1 MLCRL
6 ALVWNLPPLIMA
18 TLSSLLAD
26 RTSSSELGFRIND
39 KPSISADGK
48 ETLWANAWVNDKEGK
63 LLCIGATVETLEK
76 MQAEG
81 LGFDKL
87 MLTQPEAK
95 IASTGLQ
102 YDMCQLAIAKID
114 FSFSLK

>member
-6 ALVWNLPPLIMA
+6 ALVWNLPPIIMA
-18 TLSSLLAD
+18 TLKSLLAD
-26 RTSSSELGFRIND
+26 RTSSSTIGFRTND
-39 KPSISADGK
+39 KPSVSADGK

-63 LLCIGATVETLEK
+63 LLCIGATVDTLQK

-81 LGFDKL
+81 EDFDQL
-87 MLTQPEAK
+87 MLTEPVPTVAT
-95 IASTGLQ
+95 TGLA
-102 YDMCQLAIAKID
+102 YNLCQLAITKVD